1 MNNIFVESI
10 VDESLRITGNIDE
23 RNKFIETKASN
34 KWRPAGRISYYDDV
48 NDKVIGL
55 EGIKYKGRPQGTP
68 NYTNIVIDLVDSRSD
83 DGTNNGKSYNQ
94 GDKVEGYTMWE
105 IETALQGCNTWGKWG
120 DNIIKLYDN
129 ETKQY
134 VKELFKSW

>member
-1 MNNIFVESI
+1 MNRLFIF
-10 VDESLRITGNIDE
+10 
-23 RNKFIETKASN
+23 
-34 KWRPAGRISYYDDV
+34 
-48 NDKVIGL
+48 
-55 EGIKYKGRPQGTP
+55 
-68 NYTNIVIDLVDSRSD
+68 TNVVIDLVDSRSD

-105 IETALQGCNTWGKWG
+105 IETALQGCNTWDKWR

-134 VKELFKSW
+134 VKELFESW